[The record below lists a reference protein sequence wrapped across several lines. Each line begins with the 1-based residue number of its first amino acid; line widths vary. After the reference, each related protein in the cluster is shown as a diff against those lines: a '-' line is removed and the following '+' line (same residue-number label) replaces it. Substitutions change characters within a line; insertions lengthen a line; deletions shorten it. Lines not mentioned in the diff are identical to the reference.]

1 MTSLPKAL
9 FDRTLAKLEGLEELK
24 LVRGEDL
31 FSAMGP
37 DPVGRLEV
45 RTGTKVAKVVT
56 ISLVVPQIG
65 MDSHMVFAFSPDAS
79 ALPHFTLDS
88 VRAGGY
94 LAYHIDLVPRAD
106 LGAQLEYVNAVYQPL
121 TPVFEPLSPVFE
133 RSKEVFGSLRAAIG
147 PRQYAMM
154 SPWMLVNRAS
164 EEQFKAFDA
173 FVDDYFAHWS
183 ALVESGLPQEVL
195 ATLADTDLA
204 ARDRANRENLFSP
217 EVDPVWERVTRL
229 VGQET
234 SDRLRAELIS
244 NEVAA

>member
-1 MTSLPKAL
+1 MTSLPKGL
-9 FDRTLAKLEGLEELK
+9 FDRTLAKLEGAEELK
-24 LVRGEDL
+24 LVHGLDL
-31 FSAMGP
+31 FGAMGP

-45 RTGTKVAKVVT
+45 RTGSKIAKVVT

-65 MDSHMVFAFSPDAS
+65 MDSHMIFAFTPDDS

-88 VRAGGY
+88 VEAGGT
-94 LAYHIDLVPRAD
+94 LAFHLDLVPRAE
-106 LGAQLEYVNAVYQPL
+106 LASHLAYVDA
-121 TPVFEPLSPVFE
+121 VFEPLSPVFE

-154 SPWMLVNRAS
+154 SPWMLVNRAD

-183 ALVESGLPQEVL
+183 ALLESGLSDEVL
-195 ATLADTDLA
+195 ATLSDTDLA
-204 ARDRANRENLFSP
+204 ARDRLNRENLFSP
-217 EVDPVWERVTRL
+217 AVDPVWERVARL

-234 SDRLRAELIS
+234 SDKLRAELIS
-244 NEVAA
+244 NEVQA

>member
-65 MDSHMVFAFSPDAS
+65 MDSHMIFAFSPDDS

-88 VRAGGY
+88 VEAGGN
-94 LAYHIDLVPRAD
+94 LAFHLDLVPRAE
-106 LGAQLEYVNAVYQPL
+106 LASPLAYVN
-121 TPVFEPLSPVFE
+121 TVFEPLSPVFE

>member
-9 FDRTLAKLEGLEELK
+9 FDRTLAKLEGLEELE

-31 FSAMGP
+31 FSVMGP

-65 MDSHMVFAFSPDAS
+65 MDSHMVFAFSPDDS

-88 VRAGGY
+88 VEAGGN
-94 LAYHIDLVPRAD
+94 LAFHLDLVPRAE
-106 LGAQLEYVNAVYQPL
+106 LASHLAYVN
-121 TPVFEPLSPVFE
+121 TVFEPLSPVFE

-183 ALVESGLPQEVL
+183 ALVESGLPPEVL